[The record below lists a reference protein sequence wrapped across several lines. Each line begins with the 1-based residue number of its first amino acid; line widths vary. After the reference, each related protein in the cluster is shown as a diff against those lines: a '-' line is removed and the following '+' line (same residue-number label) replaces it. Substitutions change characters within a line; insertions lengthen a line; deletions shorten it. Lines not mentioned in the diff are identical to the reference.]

1 MRTSD
6 PSGQSGVLVLLG
18 VLFTIIL
25 AGLDNTIVSTVIPV
39 ALPELG
45 GAHMY
50 AWTFAAYMLAAA
62 VSMPIWGPGSDRWGR
77 RRTYLFGIVAFTAGS
92 ALCAVARTMMEFIAA
107 RAIQGIGAG
116 AIATLPFVL
125 LGVVYPPHKRG
136 RALGAAASA
145 WAVASVA
152 GPLLGTLIVTHV
164 SWRWAFLI
172 NVPIAV
178 VAAFL
183 VIIGMHESVGKSDGR
198 FDFAGALLAGAG
210 GSSLMWAFVDLGEG
224 KIGPMQAALIG
235 AGIILLAIFVWHEG
249 WTPHPILP
257 LSFFHHAGYAASIS
271 SSFLA
276 FFSGFGVSSYLPLAT
291 NAAFHEN
298 RAIGGLVVGAFTIG
312 WSALSFT
319 TGRLVHR
326 IGERLP
332 SVIGIVVHIL
342 GFLLVHGRI
351 RTRTRLGRRRRV
363 DFRRRHGVA
372 LACADRGGA
381 KQCPGRAH
389 GKCDDQPA
397 IRPASRRRPRRQLLC
412 SGRNRRRLSHGPTRD
427 DRRQRRNLCLHPG
440 AAGSQSACA
449 RTEVNAA
456 SSFSRIQNRGVPCP
470 RWRSDCGA
478 RRNVP
483 L

>member
-1 MRTSD
+1 MRTLDS
-6 PSGQSGVLVLLG
+6 SGQSGVLVLLG

-45 GAHMY
+45 GAHLY

-77 RRTYLFGIVAFTAGS
+77 RRTYLVGIVVFTVGS
-92 ALCAVARTMMEFIAA
+92 ALCAVARTMVEVIAA

-172 NVPIAV
+172 NVPIAL
-178 VAAFL
+178 VAAGL
-183 VIIGMHESVGKSDGR
+183 VIVGMHESVGQSVGR
-198 FDFAGALLAGAG
+198 FDYVGALLAGAG
-210 GSSLMWAFVDLGEG
+210 GSGLMWAFVDLGEG
-224 KIGPMQAALIG
+224 KIGLMQAALVA
-235 AGIILLAIFVWHEG
+235 AGIILLAVFVWHEG
-249 WTPHPILP
+249 RTEHPILP
-257 LSFFHHAGYAASIS
+257 LSFFRHPGYASSIS

-276 FFSGFGVSSYLPLAT
+276 FFSGFGLSSYLPLAT
-291 NAAFHEN
+291 SLSFHEN
-298 RAIGGLVVGAFTIG
+298 RAIVGLVVGAFTIG
-312 WSALSFT
+312 WSTFSFAS
-319 TGRLVHR
+319 GRLVHR

-342 GFLLVHGRI
+342 GLLWFMVAFERGLAWIITASLVAGGGMGLLSPALTVVVQNSVPLAHMGSATTSQQFMRQI
-351 RTRTRLGRRRRV
+351 AAALGVSAFVLAATVGGFRLGLLLMIAV
-363 DFRRRHGVA
+363 SAGTFACVLALPAHSLHG
-372 LACADRGGA
+372 
-381 KQCPGRAH
+381 AH
-389 GKCDDQPA
+389 HDDP
-397 IRPASRRRPRRQLLC
+397 
-412 SGRNRRRLSHGPTRD
+412 
-427 DRRQRRNLCLHPG
+427 
-440 AAGSQSACA
+440 
-449 RTEVNAA
+449 
-456 SSFSRIQNRGVPCP
+456 
-470 RWRSDCGA
+470 
-478 RRNVP
+478 NVVRET
-483 L
+483 

>member
-1 MRTSD
+1 MDSSKRGSR
-6 PSGQSGVLVLLG
+6 LVLLG

-25 AGLDNTIVSTVIPV
+25 AGLDNTIVSTVMPV

-77 RRTYLFGIVAFTAGS
+77 RRTYLVGIIAFTAGS
-92 ALCAVARTMMEFIAA
+92 GLCAVARTMMEFIGA

-125 LGVVYPPHKRG
+125 LGVVYPPNKRG

-172 NVPIAV
+172 NVPIAI

-183 VIIGMHESVGKSDGR
+183 VIAGMRESIGNSIGR
-198 FDFAGALLAGAG
+198 FDFAGAFLAGAC

-224 KIGPMQAALIG
+224 EIGLVQATLIG
-235 AGIILLAIFVWHEG
+235 VGIILLAVFVWHEG
-249 WTPHPILP
+249 RTPHPILP
-257 LSFFHHAGYAASIS
+257 LSFFHHPGYAASIS

-276 FFSGFGVSSYLPLAT
+276 FFSGFGLSGYLPLAT
-291 NAAFHEN
+291 NAAFHDN
-298 RAIGGLVVGAFTIG
+298 RAIVGLVVGAFTIG
-312 WSALSFT
+312 WSLCSFAS
-319 TGRLVHR
+319 GRLVHR

-332 SVIGIVVHIL
+332 SVIGIVVHIAGLLFFMVAFEHGL
-342 GFLLVHGRI
+342 GSV
-351 RTRTRLGRRRRV
+351 TAA
-363 DFRRRHGVA
+363 A
-372 LACADRGGA
+372 LISGMGM
-381 KQCPGRAH
+381 GLIS
-389 GKCDDQPA
+389 PA
-397 IRPASRRRPRRQLLC
+397 LTVVVQNSVPIARMGSATTSQQFVRQI
-412 SGRNRRRLSHGPTRD
+412 
-427 DRRQRRNLCLHPG
+427 G
-440 AAGSQSACA
+440 AALGVSAF
-449 RTEVNAA
+449 VLAA
-456 SSFSRIQNRGVPCP
+456 TVGGFRVGLLMMTAVSAGTFACILALPAHSLRES
-470 RWRSDCGA
+470 
-478 RRNVP
+478 
-483 L
+483 

>member
-1 MRTSD
+1 MIS
-6 PSGQSGVLVLLG
+6 PAKSGVLVLLG

-45 GAHMY
+45 GAKLY

-77 RRTYLFGIVAFTAGS
+77 RRTYLIGIVAFTIGS
-92 ALCAVARTMMEFIAA
+92 ALCAVARTMMEFIGA

-125 LGVVYPPHKRG
+125 LGVVYPPEKRG

-172 NVPIAV
+172 NVPIAI

-183 VIIGMHESVGKSDGR
+183 VIAGTHESTGPSIGR

-210 GSSLMWAFVDLGEG
+210 GACLMWAFVDLGEQQ
-224 KIGPMQAALIG
+224 IGLMEAALVAI
-235 AGIILLAIFVWHEG
+235 GIILLAVFVWHEG
-249 WTPHPILP
+249 RTPHPILP
-257 LSFFHHAGYAASIS
+257 LTFFHHSGYASSIS

-276 FFSGFGVSSYLPLAT
+276 FFSGFGLSSYLPLAT
-291 NAAFHEN
+291 NVTFHEN
-298 RAIGGLVVGAFTIG
+298 RTFVGLVVGAFTIG
-312 WSALSFT
+312 WSAFSFT

-332 SVIGIVVHIL
+332 CVIGITVHIVGLLFFMVAFEHGL
-342 GFLLVHGRI
+342 GWVMVASLVSGAGMGMISPALTVVVQNSVPISRMGSATTSQQFVRQI
-351 RTRTRLGRRRRV
+351 GAALGVSAFVLAATLGGFRLGLLLMIAV
-363 DFRRRHGVA
+363 SAGTFACLLALPAHSLHEHQQPEVA
-372 LACADRGGA
+372 
-381 KQCPGRAH
+381 P
-389 GKCDDQPA
+389 
-397 IRPASRRRPRRQLLC
+397 
-412 SGRNRRRLSHGPTRD
+412 
-427 DRRQRRNLCLHPG
+427 
-440 AAGSQSACA
+440 
-449 RTEVNAA
+449 
-456 SSFSRIQNRGVPCP
+456 
-470 RWRSDCGA
+470 
-478 RRNVP
+478 
-483 L
+483 